1 MQKLPV
7 EYKDVLCL
15 TYFDGFSVKEVCAV
29 MQKTAKQVYNL
40 LARAKLTLR
49 KFLDEVGIN
58 ENL

>member
-1 MQKLPV
+1 M